1 MSVLELTKE
10 QKIVLNLVA
19 RSLRFDSS
27 ELVLSEDDL
36 KEADWK
42 IVLREVV
49 LQAVA
54 LATFDAASVYTDNIP
69 NEVYER
75 WKSISFNA
83 IKNNLFVA
91 NSQSDLIKI
100 LGDKHKYVILKG
112 QAAASYYPKAELRVL
127 GDVDFLIESK
137 EKNEIAKLLVDN
149 GYDKEGE
156 DHPNHVV
163 FKKEKSHLEMHF
175 EVAGIPYKEKGEV
188 IREYLTNIFETAKL
202 QEQDGEKFIVPS
214 DASHGLVL
222 LLHMQHHMLGEGF
235 GLRHL
240 CDWAT
245 YVNKTSQADFW
256 EDELLPLLKQVG
268 LYKYAQVM
276 TKTSAMFL
284 NTTCPNW
291 AVEIEENVCDE
302 IMNDI
307 LLGGNFGRKDRTRA
321 VSGLLISERGKNG
334 TKHGALYNL
343 THTLHSVV
351 LRKFP
356 IVKKVWILYPFLY
369 VYKAMRYSVLC
380 LFGKRSSF
388 IKMAPYAAERKS
400 VYDKLGIFETEEESE
415 NAD

>member
-1 MSVLELTKE
+1 MTRE

-19 RSLRFDSS
+19 HSLKLDSS

-36 KEADWK
+36 NEADWR

-49 LQAVA
+49 LQTVV
-54 LATFDAASVYTDNIP
+54 LSTFDAVTVYADRISK
-69 NEVYER
+69 EVYEK
-75 WKSISFNA
+75 WKSIAFNS
-83 IKNNLFVA
+83 IKNNLVVA
-91 NSQSDLIKI
+91 HSQSDLIKM
-100 LGDKHKYVILKG
+100 LGGKYNYVILKG
-112 QAAASYYPKAELRVL
+112 QAAAAYYPKSELRVL
-127 GDVDFLIESK
+127 GDVDFLIDPKDQSK
-137 EKNEIAKLLVDN
+137 IDKLLTDS
-149 GYDKEGE
+149 GYEKEGT

-163 FKKEKSHLEMHF
+163 FKKEKAHLEMHF
-175 EVAGIPYKEKGEV
+175 EVAGIPYKEKGKI
-188 IREYLTNIFETAKL
+188 IRDYLSGVFKTKKIES
-202 QEQDGEKFIVPS
+202 QDGEEFAVPS
-214 DASHGLVL
+214 DASHGLII

-240 CDWAT
+240 CDWAA

-256 EDELLPLLKQVG
+256 EQELLPLLKRIG
-268 LYKYAQVM
+268 LYRYAQVM
-276 TKTSAMFL
+276 TKTCARFL
-284 NTTCPNW
+284 KTACPNW
-291 AVEIEENVCDE
+291 TSEIEESVCDE

-343 THTLHSVV
+343 THTLHAVV

-369 VYKAMRYSVLC
+369 VYKAIRYSVLC

-400 VYDKLGIFETEEESE
+400 VYDKLGIFETEEEIE